1 MFRGGYPESASL
13 GKFSRPSGCVILHF
27 FKSNHFQSMAV
38 DASSSGGVDIPSDGG
53 LEGKEGGIPSN
64 AGLEGQEG
72 VKCGAEKPSMERDDA
87 SPRKAGP
94 GEFDLLKVIG
104 IGAFGKVLQV
114 R

>member
-1 MFRGGYPESASL
+1 MRNGSR
-13 GKFSRPSGCVILHF
+13 FSPPPQTAPAPQPTTILACR
-27 FKSNHFQSMAV
+27 QACPMAV
-38 DASSSGGVDIPSDGG
+38 DAGVSSAGAGIPSDGGSEGKEDGVPSDGG
-53 LEGKEGGIPSN
+53 LEGTEG
-64 AGLEGQEG
+64 A
-72 VKCGAEKPSMERDDA
+72 KCGVEEPVLQSGDS